1 MSPPASPA
9 APAPFTPGVVL
20 VAFRPGVSVG
30 QRYAIERAAGGEGA
44 RHLGP
49 AIRAVGRGRLRS
61 QEYLEPL
68 ALRVRSSQVLA
79 VIHRLK
85 RYRAVAYAE
94 PDYLMQASAVT
105 PDDPD
110 FALQWGSDNI
120 GQSVPFQESEEV
132 LGASTPGTPGDDDG
146 AARAWQVTTGSRSIV
161 IGEVDT
167 GVEYTHPD
175 LAANIWSNP
184 GGIGGC
190 AAGTHGYDVLSDD
203 CTPMDDDSTYGGHG
217 THVAGIMG
225 AVGNNGIGVAGIN
238 WQTTILPVKW
248 LNSVSSGS
256 TSSLIEA
263 LQWLLAAKQ
272 AGVNVRVVNDS
283 AVFYGTA
290 SSQALS
296 NEIETLGANN
306 ILFVTAAGNTGNDN
320 DDLADY
326 PCGYDL
332 ANEICVTASND
343 HDELPPW
350 ANDGP
355 GTVNLAAPGVSIY
368 STLRSDDYG
377 YLSGGSMASPQVAG
391 AAALILSVEPTLSA
405 PELKADIDDNVQ
417 PVAAMSGKLMSGG
430 VLDICK
436 ALPGC
441 ESQTAPSTPPS
452 SITSPTIAAGAL
464 APQEHTTPKEHTTPQ
479 EPEVRVVG
487 VTLFASSSGLVK
499 ITVACPAGVNSCTG
513 TITLRSLYA
522 VVTRTSPAQAKRQ
535 RAAVITVASGS
546 FTVAGG
552 HTTTVRLHLSAKA
565 RRLLDRTHALPLRA
579 TIVAHDSTGLT
590 QTTQTTVL
598 LRAPKTAHA
607 RGPNGGF

>member
-1 MSPPASPA
+1 
-9 APAPFTPGVVL
+9 
-20 VAFRPGVSVG
+20 
-30 QRYAIERAAGGEGA
+30 
-44 RHLGP
+44 
-49 AIRAVGRGRLRS
+49 
-61 QEYLEPL
+61 
-68 ALRVRSSQVLA
+68 
-79 VIHRLK
+79 
-85 RYRAVAYAE
+85 
-94 PDYLMQASAVT
+94 MQASAVM
-105 PDDPD
+105 PDDPS

-120 GQSVPFQESEEV
+120 GQSVPFQESEQV
-132 LGASTPGTPGDDDG
+132 LGDSTPGTPGDDDG
-146 AARAWQVTTGSRSIV
+146 AARAWQITTGSRSIV

-190 AAGTHGYDVLSDD
+190 AAGTHGYSVLNET
-203 CTPMDDDSTYGGHG
+203 CNPMDTDGTYGGHG

-248 LNSVSSGS
+248 LNSVGSGS

-306 ILFVTAAGNTGNDN
+306 ILFVTAAGNTGDDN
-320 DDLADY
+320 DEVAGY

-332 ANEICVTASND
+332 SNEICVTASND

-350 ANDGP
+350 ANYGP
-355 GTVNLAAPGVSIY
+355 NTVNLAAPGVSIY
-368 STLRSDDYG
+368 STLRGDDYG
-377 YLSGGSMASPQVAG
+377 YLSGGSMASPQIAG
-391 AAALILSVEPTLSA
+391 AAALILSVEPSLSA
-405 PELKADIDDNVQ
+405 AGLKADIDDNVQ
-417 PVAAMSGKLMSGG
+417 PVAAMSGKLISGG

-441 ESQTAPSTPPS
+441 ESQTAPSARPS
-452 SITSPTIAAGAL
+452 SITPPAITGGAL
-464 APQEHTTPKEHTTPQ
+464 VSQEQRTPQ
-479 EPEVRVVG
+479 EPKARVVG
-487 VTLFASSSGLVK
+487 ASLFANSSGFVK
-499 ITVACPAGVNSCTG
+499 LTVACPVGVTSCTG
-513 TITLRSLYA
+513 VITLRSLYA
-522 VVTRTSPAQAKRQ
+522 VVTRATAYQAKRL
-535 RAAVITVASGS
+535 RAVVVTVASGS

-552 HTTTVRLHLSAKA
+552 HTTTVRLHLSPTA
-565 RRLLDRTHALPLRA
+565 RRLLARTHVLRLRA
-579 TIVAHDSTGLT
+579 TIVAHDPTGLT

-598 LRAPKTAHA
+598 LHASRAPD
-607 RGPNGGF
+607 RGTLLAKRPHISMR